1 MAGVNLADRLPHGA
15 VGLEEVDVQVQDDV
29 LVVRAVGAVGFVGTL
44 ADVESVEEESTG
56 LELTDQS
63 RTDSQS
69 TQPIREIPC
78 TLGLCVEL
86 DFDVIEPEGFVGGIG
101 HKGEGDVPQK

>member
-44 ADVESVEEESTG
+44 ADVESMQEESLVWSYLIRSG
-56 LELTDQS
+56 LIPNPRSLSEKFPVHWVFGSILTLMS
-63 RTDSQS
+63 
-69 TQPIREIPC
+69 
-78 TLGLCVEL
+78 
-86 DFDVIEPEGFVGGIG
+86 
-101 HKGEGDVPQK
+101 